1 MEFYLVINLGL
12 TDCKKKKKKKK
23 IYFVAGY
30 QFVLQQKPLT
40 KGFSCDQLQLKTTL
54 NNPEC
59 WINGKKQFTKISK

>member
-12 TDCKKKKKKKK
+12 TYCKKKTKKKKEKKK

-30 QFVLQQKPLT
+30 QFVLQQKLLT

-54 NNPEC
+54 NNAEC
-59 WINGKKQFTKISK
+59 

>member
-12 TDCKKKKKKKK
+12 TDCKKKKKK

-59 WINGKKQFTKISK
+59 